1 MYASSWFMTLFAGE
15 LPLPVSE
22 RIMDILLLDGPA
34 TLFRVALAVLKR
46 SHDRLLLMPF
56 EELVPALRSDLY
68 SAFSGPDD
76 LVADVRRS
84 PVTDKKLAK
93 LEKAFIAERQR
104 VAAAAAAAAAGGEG
118 DADRVRRLEAQLE
131 RANAQ
136 NAMLQEEVSAHRKTL
151 SNLSLALG
159 VQREAAAAAAA
170 AAAAE
175 VAEKSPLNADSPDD
189 ESGERRARE
198 LTAAV
203 IDPAALLDENE
214 VLRRQ
219 VARLREENADLAGQV
234 TALERDLAESKVR
247 TAEMAG
253 ELDMVMLNRKR
264 GG

>member
-1 MYASSWFMTLFAGE
+1 MLEHLPQLHRHFQSERVVPSMYASSWFMTLFAGE

-151 SNLSLALG
+151 SNLSVTLG

-170 AAAAE
+170 AAAATSRTASE
-175 VAEKSPLNADSPDD
+175 DAAAASVLARCSLGGTAGDGGASAAVRSEDDGMAAVASMD
-189 ESGERRARE
+189 
-198 LTAAV
+198 TAAAV
-203 IDPAALLDENE
+203 AAAAAARHTGRTDI
-214 VLRRQ
+214 
-219 VARLREENADLAGQV
+219 VACE
-234 TALERDLAESKVR
+234 
-247 TAEMAG
+247 
-253 ELDMVMLNRKR
+253 
-264 GG
+264 